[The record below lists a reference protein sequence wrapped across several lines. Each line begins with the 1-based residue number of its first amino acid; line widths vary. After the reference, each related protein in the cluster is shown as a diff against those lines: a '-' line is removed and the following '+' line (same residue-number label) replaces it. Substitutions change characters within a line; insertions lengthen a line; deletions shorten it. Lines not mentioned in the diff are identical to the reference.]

1 MKIIKNSFKGIKV
14 AAGILNDNGIVAF
27 PTETVYGLGANAFS
41 KEAVTK
47 VYKVKKRP
55 SFNPLIIHVSCYEMA
70 KEYGFFSDIAQT
82 LTLKYWPGPLT
93 IIVKKKKSDVVETAT
108 ARLDTIALRCPSNTI
123 AQKLIMELDKPI
135 AAPSANISG
144 KLTCTNSKDV
154 FAKLKNSIDALLD
167 GGDTDLGLESTVVD
181 CSVDKPRILRLG
193 NITVNEIN
201 SSLGYELASDLPAVK
216 EIKSPGQLLKHYSP
230 DAKLILNQTNPNKG
244 DIFLSFGH
252 HPKEI
257 DGLTLS
263 MTKNL
268 AEAAKNLFAFLHIL
282 DRLSKDRGGVPIKVA
297 PIPSNG
303 VGAAINDRLLR
314 AAKEERD

>member
-14 AAGILNDNGIVAF
+14 AAEILNGNGIVAF

-47 VYKVKKRP
+47 IYKIKNRP
-55 SFNPLIIHVSCYEMA
+55 SFNPLIIHVSSSNMA
-70 KEYGFFSDIAQT
+70 KEYGVFNALAET
-82 LTLKYWPGPLT
+82 LTQKYWPGPLT

-108 ARLDTIALRCPSNTI
+108 ARLETIALRCPSNII
-123 AQKLIMELDKPI
+123 AQKLMMELGKPI

-144 KLTCTNSKDV
+144 KLTCTSAKDV
-154 FAKLKNSIDALLD
+154 FAKLKNSIDAMLD

-181 CSVDKPRILRLG
+181 CSVDKPRILRPG
-193 NITVNEIN
+193 NITLNEIN
-201 SSLGYELASDLPAVK
+201 GSLGREIASDLSTGK
-216 EIKSPGQLLKHYSP
+216 KIKSPGQSLKHYSP
-230 DAKLILNQTNPNKG
+230 DAKLILNQSNPTKD

-263 MTKNL
+263 VTKNL
-268 AEAAKNLFAFLHIL
+268 AEAAKNLFTFLHIL
-282 DRLSKDRGGVPIKVA
+282 DRLSKDRGGIPIKVA

-314 AAKEERD
+314 AAEVID

>member
-14 AAGILNDNGIVAF
+14 AAEILNDNGIVAF

-47 VYKVKKRP
+47 LYTIKRRP
-55 SFNPLIIHVSCYEMA
+55 SFNPLIIHVSSYDMA
-70 KEYGFFSDIAQT
+70 KEYGVFNELAKT
-82 LTLKYWPGPLT
+82 LILKYWPGPLT
-93 IIVKKKKSDVVETAT
+93 IIVKKKKSDVVESAT
-108 ARLDTIALRCPSNTI
+108 ARLETIALRCPSNII
-123 AQKLIMELDKPI
+123 AKKLIMELDKPI

-144 KLTCTNSKDV
+144 KLTCTSPKDV
-154 FAKLKNSIDALLD
+154 SKKLKDSIDALLD

-181 CSVDKPRILRLG
+181 CSIEKPRILRLG
-193 NITVNEIN
+193 NITLNEIN
-201 SSLGYELASDLPAVK
+201 SSLGYEITSDLPTAT

-230 DAKLILNQTNPNKG
+230 DAKLILNQSNPRKG
-244 DIFLSFGH
+244 DIFLSFGP

-263 MTKNL
+263 VAKNL
-268 AEAAKNLFAFLHIL
+268 AEAAKNLFSFLHIL
-282 DRLSKDRGGVPIKVA
+282 DRLSEDRGGVPIKVA
-297 PIPSNG
+297 PIPFNG

-314 AAKEERD
+314 AAEK